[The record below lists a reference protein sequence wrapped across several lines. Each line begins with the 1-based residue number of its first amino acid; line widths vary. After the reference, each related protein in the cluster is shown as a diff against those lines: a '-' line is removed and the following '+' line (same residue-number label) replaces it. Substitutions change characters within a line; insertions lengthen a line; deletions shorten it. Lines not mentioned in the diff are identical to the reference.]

1 MAYPWVN
8 TPPELYGWEVTN
20 YNGIRLRNRSNFGDV
35 FVNSSIFAG
44 SERVKDG
51 RSCWPTA
58 RRIRMWPGTRWWGV
72 TLKSL
77 RIVSRC
83 EPYTCKPKP
92 ALQTGMMPVSIR
104 PVGLLAQFLQA
115 HLFDTAI

>member
-35 FVNSSIFAG
+35 FVNSSIFVG

-51 RSCWPTA
+51 RFMLAYGQKNTDVAWNPLV
-58 RRIRMWPGTRWWGV
+58 GV
-72 TLKSL
+72 RLKSS